1 MHCPPIVNKHN
12 TDPFIPRPDDGAGVA
27 AWRKRMQ
34 SETGKATYRVRS
46 IHECI
51 NARFRQWGLVQLTV
65 RGRAKAAIVL
75 TWYAL
80 TNNILQ
86 GARLRQAAAA
96 I

>member
-1 MHCPPIVNKHN
+1 
-12 TDPFIPRPDDGAGVA
+12 
-27 AWRKRMQ
+27 
-34 SETGKATYRVRS
+34 
-46 IHECI
+46 
-51 NARFRQWGLVQLTV
+51 V